1 MDGVRV
7 VRWRKYG
14 KDRLYVTAGDGT
26 QLGWYDLATGQ
37 THVEQSDRGGVLR
50 TAIATWCAERTAGS
64 PTPPRPRA
72 APTAA
77 ALGTVPLGMPG
88 AHPMRF
94 ESAGT
99 ARHAGSV
106 DAHPDGPCPD
116 SVAAAVPLLD
126 DQEMAERRV
135 EDLADRRAGAMAR
148 EQAVAL
154 KQAAPVRTF
163 VARVLGV
170 YTDERAWRIGAD
182 GEEKVAAQL
191 AKLGRKDPR
200 WRFLHAIPVGENGS
214 DIDHLVIG
222 PGGVYTLNA
231 KHHPGGNIW
240 VSGGTFRVNGRR
252 QPYLRNSR
260 HEASRAARRLSAAC
274 ARPVPVTGVV
284 VPVGADSLAI
294 RNPPTDVH
302 VVNRMGLVQW
312 LRARAEEMD
321 PAAVDAVYEAA
332 RRSTT
337 WRPGAK

>member
-7 VRWRKYG
+7 ARWRKYG
-14 KDRLYVTAGDGT
+14 RDRLYVTADEGT
-26 QLGWYDLATGQ
+26 RLGWHDLATGQ
-37 THVEQSDRGGVLR
+37 TYAELPARFDVLHA
-50 TAIATWCAERTAGS
+50 AIAAWQAEHTADRRT
-64 PTPPRPRA
+64 PLRPRV

-77 ALGTVPLGMPG
+77 APAEVSVNAPAARIAPPESPG
-88 AHPMRF
+88 NG
-94 ESAGT
+94 AG
-99 ARHAGSV
+99 AGSV
-106 DAHPDGPCPD
+106 DIHPDRPRHDP
-116 SVAAAVPLLD
+116 AVEPRPSRAD
-126 DQEMAERRV
+126 VESERPGV
-135 EDLADRRAGAMAR
+135 EDLADRRAGVMAR

-163 VARVLGV
+163 VARLLGV
-170 YTDERAWRIGAD
+170 HTDERAWRIGAD

-191 AKLGRKDPR
+191 AKLARKDPR

-240 VSGGTFRVNGRR
+240 VGGGTFRVNGHR

-260 HEASRAARRLSAAC
+260 HEASRAARLLSAAC
-274 ARPVPVTGVV
+274 ARPVSVTGVV
-284 VPVGADSLAI
+284 VPVGADSLII
-294 RNPPTDVH
+294 RHAPTDVH
-302 VVNRMGLVQW
+302 VVNRMGLVKW
-312 LRARAEEMD
+312 LRARRDQLD

-337 WRPGAK
+337 WQPGAK